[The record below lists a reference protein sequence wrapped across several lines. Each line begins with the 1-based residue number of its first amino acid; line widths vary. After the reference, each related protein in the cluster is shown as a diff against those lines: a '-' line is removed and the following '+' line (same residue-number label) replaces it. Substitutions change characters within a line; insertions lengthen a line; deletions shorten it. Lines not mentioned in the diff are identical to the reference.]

1 MKRAILP
8 AKAAFVA
15 SLVISAGAEEVGASA
30 PAGHGAGKP
39 TSGRSSTT
47 PPAAAGQ
54 RSKTGSEEAENF
66 GWGLDWGV
74 GSGAGSIG
82 MRGRGK

>member
-8 AKAAFVA
+8 ATAAFVA
-15 SLVISAGAEEVGASA
+15 SLVISARAEEVGASA
-30 PAGHGAGKP
+30 PAVDRAGKP

-54 RSKTGSEEAENF
+54 RNKTPTEEAENF

>member
-8 AKAAFVA
+8 ATAAFVA
-15 SLVISAGAEEVGASA
+15 SLVICARAEEAGASA
-30 PAGHGAGKP
+30 PAGDGAGKP
-39 TSGRSSTT
+39 TSGRSSTP

-54 RSKTGSEEAENF
+54 RNKTGSKEAGNH

-74 GSGAGSIG
+74 GSGAGSTG
-82 MRGRGK
+82 MRGHGK